1 MTTDFIDTIMTKETK
16 EKNGAPSV
24 ERVAVAVMNAEW
36 SVNCV
41 EEAIHFIEMS
51 GLHGKLIDTIKDAL
65 SERCRCDFA
74 GRLDDLGV
82 WDGEIEYLL
91 RNRNNFETFEDVKDY
106 VDTCEDIGDLTLE
119 ELDEVSE
126 LCVGEFVMVDGEV
139 MSLIDFLNLDMM
151 FVRKFMELQSDW
163 GVSDDPLSWHMTSHL
178 NLDSFLEVY
187 GEDPDG
193 QWEAHDWDGS
203 KRIAPEDRQSTVEKM
218 SA

>member
-1 MTTDFIDTIMTKETK
+1 MTTEFIDTIMTKETK
-16 EKNGAPSV
+16 EKNGTPSV
-24 ERVAVAVMNAEW
+24 ECVAVEVMNAEW
-36 SVNCV
+36 CVNCV

-65 SERCRCDFA
+65 SERCRCDLA

-82 WDGEIEYLL
+82 WDGEIAYIL

-106 VDTCEDIGDLTLE
+106 VDTCEYIGDLTLE

-126 LCVGEFVMVDGEV
+126 LCEGESVMVDGEV
-139 MSLIDFLNLDMM
+139 MSLIEFLNLDMM
-151 FVRKFMELQSDW
+151 SVREFMELQSDW
-163 GVSDDPLSWHMTSHL
+163 GVSDDPLAWHMTSHL
-178 NLDSFLEVY
+178 NLDSFLDVY

>member
-1 MTTDFIDTIMTKETK
+1 MQNEIVN
-16 EKNGAPSV
+16 NGVAPSV
-24 ERVAVAVMNAEW
+24 ERVAVEVMNAEW
-36 SVNCV
+36 CVNCV
-41 EEAIHFIEMS
+41 DEAIHFIEWS
-51 GLHGKLIDTIKDAL
+51 GLGGKLLDTIKDAL

-139 MSLIDFLNLDMM
+139 MSLIDFLHLDMM
-151 FVRKFMELQSDW
+151 FVREFMELQSDW
-163 GVSDDPLSWHMTSHL
+163 GVSDDPLAWHMTSHL
-178 NLDSFLEVY
+178 NLDSFLDVY
-187 GEDPDG
+187 GEEPNG
-193 QWEAHDWDGS
+193 QWTSPDWDGS
-203 KRIAPEDRQSTVEKM
+203 KRIAPEDRQSAVEM
-218 SA
+218 MNA